1 LAGVSE
7 HHLEEHEEWG
17 GIGFWMMMAT
27 GVSALI
33 SLFAAYLKMKARNWA
48 KGITVLL
55 TLATLAILAVAANY
69 GGQIRHSEIR
79 GEEIKNTEVEK
90 EKDDD

>member
-17 GIGFWMMMAT
+17 GIAFWMMIAT

-33 SLFAAYLKMKARNWA
+33 SLFTALLKSKAKRWTR
-48 KGITVLL
+48 GITVLL
-55 TLATLAILAVAANY
+55 TAATLAILAITANY

-79 GEEIKNTEVEK
+79 GEDVKSSEIEER
-90 EKDDD
+90 DDD